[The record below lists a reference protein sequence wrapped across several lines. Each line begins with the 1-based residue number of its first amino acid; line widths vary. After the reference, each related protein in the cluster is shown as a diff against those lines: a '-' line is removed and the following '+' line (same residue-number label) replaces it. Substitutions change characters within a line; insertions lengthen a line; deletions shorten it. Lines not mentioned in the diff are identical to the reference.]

1 MFSTFHLTIP
11 PSGRLRFCL
20 VEEPWTS
27 HHSPPIQT
35 LLRGP
40 RVTLRRME
48 CGARCA
54 PLPCRHV
61 SARHATGGCSR
72 VRWAYGWRVAPR
84 SAPVLGHQ
92 TTHHGPPGWVGL
104 GGRKVLKRAQ
114 LAHLAL
120 STASRRH
127 QALPRGSGDA
137 GRVPCV
143 RSRAGMGWQAGVG
156 GSMWSEPSIQAQNS
170 CFELFWA

>member
-1 MFSTFHLTIP
+1 MFSTFHLAIP

-54 PLPCRHV
+54 PLPCRHASV
-61 SARHATGGCSR
+61 RHATGGCPR

-92 TTHHGPPGWVGL
+92 TAHHGPPRWVGL
-104 GGRKVLKRAQ
+104 GGRKGPNSM
-114 LAHLAL
+114 AHLTL
-120 STASRRH
+120 SAASRRH

-137 GRVPCV
+137 GRLPCV
-143 RSRAGMGWQAGVG
+143 RSRAGMGSVG
-156 GSMWSEPSIQAQNS
+156 FRGLIQWLIPSIQAQNS
-170 CFELFWA
+170 SKQLFWA